1 MGRRPTGIF
10 RLSFDVSNDSD
21 SPEAATP
28 VEAQKTVRPWYQL
41 RWRVLLL
48 IPLALLLVAA
58 VYVPRQMRQARAM
71 AALKKLDVIVRTQ
84 PVSLLGA
91 ELLLPQQYAD
101 EIVEVYWRDPALE
114 ERQLANLAGLS
125 SIEKLELSGSNVT
138 SQGLEYLAGLSKL
151 YMLHLDDTRVADDG
165 LAKLTR
171 LRGLAVLSLD
181 HTRITDAGLAQ
192 LEKMPQLERLYLN
205 GTAITDAGLA
215 YVAKLT
221 NLKEL
226 SLVETQIT
234 DAGLAHLKGLNNLEL
249 LKIHDTRV
257 TQRGFDDFHAA
268 LPKCVIWLP
277 TP

>member
-1 MGRRPTGIF
+1 VA
-10 RLSFDVSNDSD
+10 LDVSGDSQP
-21 SPEAATP
+21 SAAATP
-28 VEAQKTVRPWYQL
+28 VKVEKNVRRWYRL

-71 AALKKLDVIVRTQ
+71 AALKELNVVVRTQ
-84 PVSLLGA
+84 PTSLLGA

-101 EIVEVYWRDPALE
+101 EIVEVYWRDPALD
-114 ERQLANLAGLS
+114 ERHLASLAGLS

-138 SQGLEYLAGLSKL
+138 SQGLAHLAGLSKL
-151 YMLHLDDTRVADDG
+151 YMLHLDDTQVTDDG
-165 LAKLTR
+165 LAALTR
-171 LRGLAVLSLD
+171 FRGLAVLSLD
-181 HTRITDAGLAQ
+181 HTRVTDAGLAQ

-205 GTAITDAGLA
+205 GAAITDAGLPHL
-215 YVAKLT
+215 AKLT
-221 NLKEL
+221 SLKEL
-226 SLVETQIT
+226 SLVGTQIT
-234 DAGLAHLKGLNNLEL
+234 DAGLAHLKALNNLEL

-257 TQRGFDDFHAA
+257 TQRGLDDLHVA